1 MPPRFCPK
9 CGAPLEFSVQ
19 NFCTSCGATLPEM
32 PAVSTSPATGPAGI
46 PVWILAAAGIV
57 FVLVA
62 GFVLLPYV
70 GHAFGNPS
78 AGSGGNSGND
88 IAIQPTPSGT
98 PLLTIVPPT
107 PVIGTATAGV
117 TKTGTPAFTPSQT
130 SIPPTLVATSA
141 PTALLTSLTTVP
153 TPVPVPEQ
161 TSVIALAVTYAPT
174 QPPSSSYTSS
184 TPGAPYI
191 EPGALEARVH
201 ELINV
206 QRQQNGLS
214 SLNYDPFLAD
224 IARGHSWDMVSR
236 NFFEHVNP
244 DGLNP
249 RARGDAAGYPCIRV
263 MGTTTYEGI
272 AENLFQGN
280 RYSGYYTNAGGVIT
294 SYDWDSLENIS
305 QVTVNGWMNS
315 PGHRQNILTP
325 HFSYEG
331 IGVAFS
337 PDDKVYITENF
348 C

>member
-1 MPPRFCPK
+1 MPSRFCTK
-9 CGAPLEFSVQ
+9 CGAALEFHNQ
-19 NFCTSCGATLPEM
+19 RFCTNCGATLPEM
-32 PAVSTSPATGPAGI
+32 PGAGPHSQAGTRGI
-46 PVWILAAAGIV
+46 PVWISVAAGLGLL
-57 FVLVA
+57 LVA
-62 GFVLLPYV
+62 GFILLPYV
-70 GHAFGNPS
+70 EQVMGTTS
-78 AGSGGNSGND
+78 AGSESGAGNGVITRPTTSGASLPTTLPLTT
-88 IAIQPTPSGT
+88 AITT
-98 PLLTIVPPT
+98 
-107 PVIGTATAGV
+107 GTADV
-117 TKTGTPAFTPSQT
+117 TKTITPSQT
-130 SIPPTLVATSA
+130 PTPAQIPATQIPNPTATSIP
-141 PTALLTSLTTVP
+141 TTTTTP
-153 TPVPVPEQ
+153 TPVLKQ
-161 TSVIALAVTYAPT
+161 TSVIVQTVTYVPS
-174 QPPSSSYTSS
+174 QPPSGSSTSS

-214 SLNYDPFLAD
+214 SLDYDPFLAD

-249 RARGDAAGYPCIRV
+249 RARGDTAGYPCIRV
-263 MGTTTYEGI
+263 MGTTIYEGI

-280 RYSGYYTNAGGVIT
+280 RYSGYYTNAGGAIT
-294 SYDWDSLENIS
+294 SYDWDTLENIS

-337 PDDKVYITENF
+337 PDDKIYITENF